1 MRRHAPLL
9 RTLAVIVAVA
19 FVLFWV
25 VALYGGTLN
34 RTAARVVLS
43 PLNLTNVADGVY
55 EGSARILHVAPKL
68 HVTVAARRITNIR
81 FVTLVAGDV
90 TGLAARA
97 IKAQSPGVDAISGA
111 TVSTK
116 AVLKAI
122 DNALAAR
129 P

>member
-1 MRRHAPLL
+1 LNRFFRRLL
-9 RTLAVIVAVA
+9 VTVVAVA
-19 FVLFWV
+19 FVLFLV
-25 VALYGGTLN
+25 VLLYGGYLN
-34 RTAARVVLS
+34 RTAARVTLP
-43 PLNLTNVADGVY
+43 PLNLANVADGVY

-68 HVTVAARRITNIR
+68 QVTVAARRITSIR

-90 TGLAARA
+90 TGLAARV
-97 IKAQSPGVDAISGA
+97 IKAQSLDVDAISGA

>member
-1 MRRHAPLL
+1 MRPFFRLL
-9 RTLAVIVAVA
+9 LVIAAVA

-25 VALYGGTLN
+25 VVLYSGYLN
-34 RTAARVVLS
+34 RTAARVTLP
-43 PLNLTNVADGVY
+43 PLNLANVADGVY

-68 HVTVAARRITNIR
+68 QVTVTAGRITNIT

-90 TGLAARA
+90 TGLAARV
-97 IKAQSPGVDAISGA
+97 IKAQSLDVDAISGA